1 MYNVCACVYVCMCCV
16 VIRSNGRSL
25 SADEEVEEEICPSV
39 TSEDEFLME
48 VRERE
53 RENEV

>member
-1 MYNVCACVYVCMCCV
+1 MCICV

-25 SADEEVEEEICPSV
+25 SADEEAEEEACPSV